1 VSRGGAAVDL
11 FDAGVITFEGGAL
24 GALSGAATLPD
35 GEPYQVDIRLF
46 GTEGVLMLD
55 TERERMWLHRYD
67 GERQELAIEAGAGA
81 YECTTPPHRFID
93 LITGASE
100 ENNSDARVA
109 ARSVELIDALLR
121 SSAQGGATVAITPD
135 QKDIP

>member
-1 VSRGGAAVDL
+1 MSLGGAAVDL
-11 FDAGVITFEGGAL
+11 FDAGVITFDGGAL

-67 GERQELAIEAGAGA
+67 GG
-81 YECTTPPHRFID
+81 T
-93 LITGASE
+93 
-100 ENNSDARVA
+100 
-109 ARSVELIDALLR
+109 
-121 SSAQGGATVAITPD
+121 
-135 QKDIP
+135 